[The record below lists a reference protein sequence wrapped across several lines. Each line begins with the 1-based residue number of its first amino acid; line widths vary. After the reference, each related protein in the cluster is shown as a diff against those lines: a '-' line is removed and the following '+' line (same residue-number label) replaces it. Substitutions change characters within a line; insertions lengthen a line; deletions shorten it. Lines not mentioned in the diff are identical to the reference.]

1 MKKITTLLATSVLL
15 FGATAA
21 NALTFM
27 ERSEKSTLI
36 TETASSRAQAY
47 QLGANKLSA
56 LKSASQ
62 SQLTNNNITFSV
74 DVDESSVRIEN
85 GAYVTVQERM
95 DANGKIGYVG
105 LVNFEISY
113 IEEDSEGDSDSDSY

>member
-1 MKKITTLLATSVLL
+1 MKKITTLLATSALL

-62 SQLTNNNITFSV
+62 SQLTNNITFSL

-113 IEEDSEGDSDSDSY
+113 IQEDSEGDSDSDRY

>member
-1 MKKITTLLATSVLL
+1 MKNLTTLVATSVLL
-15 FGATAA
+15 FSATAA
-21 NALTFM
+21 NAHTFL
-27 ERSEKSTLI
+27 ERSQKSTLI

-47 QLGANKLSA
+47 QFGANKLSA

-62 SQLTNNNITFSV
+62 SQLTNNNIKFSL
-74 DVDESSVRIEN
+74 DVDESSVRIED

-95 DANGKIGYVG
+95 DANGRIGYVG

-113 IEEDSEGDSDSDSY
+113 IQEDSEGNSDED